1 MKILF
6 LSPCLLLTG
15 VCFAS
20 PDLVSAKG
28 LPYTAESADTQHS
41 FIHKV
46 QKIGGEDFASK
57 SHVSSYE
64 GDAFKGSSGD
74 KEKSDTDRSYSESL
88 GSSFDKLSKGESSLS
103 DPSRGRA
110 SFGDPSAK
118 DLSDMGGFTPPG
130 SYTGTKNR

>member
-1 MKILF
+1 MKIIF

-20 PDLVSAKG
+20 PDLVSGKG
-28 LPYTAESADTQHS
+28 LPYSGKSSGAQNP

-46 QKIGGEDFASK
+46 EKIGDEDWASK
-57 SHVSSYE
+57 GQISSYAGE
-64 GDAFKGSSGD
+64 AFKGSAGD
-74 KEKSDTDRSYSESL
+74 KEKSDTDKSYGESL

-103 DPSRGRA
+103 DPSRGGA

-118 DLSDMGGFTPPG
+118 DLSEMGGFAPPG